1 MSSDNNFI
9 FLQAGGYGDVFVH
22 NGLAFKFYHH
32 PGIEKKEFS
41 IVESIRNQISVSGRE
56 FKHLLS
62 QYEATYIPKETVT
75 KVYSL
80 NFSGHPEPLKKI
92 EMNYK
97 RYNKVPCLQTNY
109 VEGLDGISFHEK
121 HGLLNEP
128 LAIHLMIL
136 TLEALE
142 EFHSLGYLHRDV
154 KPENFIINERVI
166 DGRSVYEVTLID
178 YGLAS
183 SMKSLT
189 PNGYIEDRRLADI
202 NHQWHI
208 DTTAYKAG
216 RYYVS
221 SELYSVGVMFM
232 GFTGCRLRY
241 HSKFMELLRK
251 ITSNDFVQ
259 RGSLEDALSCL
270 RDFQFELST
279 PIVSRTIST
288 RSMSS
293 KSFSWTHDNDDK
305 IEAVEEKNANEKSF
319 LDLLL
324 DGMAG
329 LAVAFEG

>member
-1 MSSDNNFI
+1 MMISENDFV
-9 FLQAGGYGDVFVH
+9 FLQSGGFGDVFVN
-22 NGLAFKFYHH
+22 NGLAFKFYHY
-32 PGIEKKEFS
+32 PGIDKKEFS
-41 IVESIRNQISVSGRE
+41 NVESIRDQMRVSERE

-62 QYEATYIPKETVT
+62 QYETAYFPKETVT
-75 KVYSL
+75 KVYST
-80 NFSGHPEPLKKI
+80 NFVYHTEPLKKI
-92 EMNYK
+92 ETNYR

-109 VEGLDGISFHEK
+109 VEGMDGISFHEK
-121 HGLLNEP
+121 HGLLCEP

-142 EFHSLGYLHRDV
+142 EFHSLGFLHRDI

-166 DGRSVYEVTLID
+166 DGRTEYEITLID

-189 PNGYIEDRRLADI
+189 DNGYIEDRRLAGI
-202 NHQWHI
+202 TYQWHM
-208 DTTAYKAG
+208 DTAAYKVG

-259 RGSLEDALSCL
+259 RGSLEEALSCL
-270 RDFQFELST
+270 RDFKFDLST
-279 PIVSRTIST
+279 
-288 RSMSS
+288 
-293 KSFSWTHDNDDK
+293 
-305 IEAVEEKNANEKSF
+305 
-319 LDLLL
+319 L
-324 DGMAG
+324 
-329 LAVAFEG
+329 